1 MRMGGCPDRWTR
13 LQKVVMDSGK
23 NAHEWWYKR
32 KRRSGGLGWDH
43 MDCCDLEGEVE
54 GLRGLEIVV
63 GGTLPQ

>member
-1 MRMGGCPDRWTR
+1 M
-13 LQKVVMDSGK
+13 VMDSGK
-23 NAHEWWYKR
+23 NAHEWWYKS

-54 GLRGLEIVV
+54 GLRGLEIVL